1 MKTTLGELTCRGA
14 ALFCATVT
22 RFLRLLLLTFA
33 MVGLAGQSTAM
44 AMAPLMA
51 SPAAKQATMAGMDCK
66 DMATT
71 PYSDGA
77 PCKKL
82 TWQCIAAMGCLT
94 ASALEPAMLA
104 MDVHPLV
111 RAAPASRDVTRLIGR
126 SYGPEPDPPSF
137 LI

>member
-1 MKTTLGELTCRGA
+1 
-14 ALFCATVT
+14 VT

-33 MVGLAGQSTAM
+33 MIGLAGQSTAL

-51 SPAAKQATMAGMDCK
+51 GPAAKQTAMAGMDCK
-66 DMATT
+66 DIATT
-71 PYSDGA
+71 PSSDGA

-94 ASALEPAMLA
+94 AGALEPAMLA
-104 MDVHPLV
+104 MTMHPLV
-111 RAAPASRDVTRLIGR
+111 RTVPASRDVTRLVGR

>member
-1 MKTTLGELTCRGA
+1 M
-14 ALFCATVT
+14 T

-66 DMATT
+66 DMAAT
-71 PYSDGA
+71 PSSDGA

-82 TWQCIAAMGCLT
+82 TWQCIAAMGCLS
-94 ASALEPAMLA
+94 AAALEPAMIATADRLA
-104 MDVHPLV
+104 TRGSHDPSDATPL
-111 RAAPASRDVTRLIGR
+111 AGR
-126 SYGPEPDPPSF
+126 SFGPEPDPPSF

>member
-1 MKTTLGELTCRGA
+1 M
-14 ALFCATVT
+14 T

-33 MVGLAGQSTAM
+33 MVGLAGQSTAI
-44 AMAPLMA
+44 AMAPVMA
-51 SPAAKQATMAGMDCK
+51 SPAAKQPAMTGMDCK

-71 PYSDGA
+71 PSSDGA

-94 ASALEPAMLA
+94 ASALEPAMPA
-104 MDVHPLV
+104 MDMRPLA
-111 RAAPASRDVTRLIGR
+111 RTTPASRDVTHLVGR

>member
-1 MKTTLGELTCRGA
+1 M
-14 ALFCATVT
+14 T

-44 AMAPLMA
+44 AMAPMMA
-51 SPAAKQATMAGMDCK
+51 SPATKQTAMAGMDCK
-66 DMATT
+66 DMATA
-71 PYSDGA
+71 PSSDGA

-94 ASALEPAMLA
+94 ASALEPAMPA
-104 MDVHPLV
+104 MDAHPFV
-111 RAAPASRDVTRLIGR
+111 RTAPASKDVTRLVGR

>member
-1 MKTTLGELTCRGA
+1 MSRY
-14 ALFCATVT
+14 
-22 RFLRLLLLTFA
+22 LRLLLAIFA

-44 AMAPLMA
+44 AMAPVMA
-51 SPAAKQATMAGMDCK
+51 SQPHMQAAMVGMDCK
-66 DMATT
+66 DMVTT
-71 PYSDGA
+71 PSPDGS

-94 ASALEPAMLA
+94 ASALEPTMLA
-104 MDVHPLV
+104 MDVHPVV
-111 RAAPASRDVTRLIGR
+111 RTTHASADVTRLIGR

>member
-1 MKTTLGELTCRGA
+1 MSH
-14 ALFCATVT
+14 
-22 RFLRLLLLTFA
+22 LRLLLAIFA

-44 AMAPLMA
+44 AMAPVMA
-51 SPAAKQATMAGMDCK
+51 SPAPMQAAMAGMDCK
-66 DMATT
+66 GMVTT
-71 PYSDGA
+71 PSSDGS

-111 RAAPASRDVTRLIGR
+111 RTVPASRDVTRLVGR

>member
-1 MKTTLGELTCRGA
+1 
-14 ALFCATVT
+14 VT

-44 AMAPLMA
+44 AMAPVMA
-51 SPAAKQATMAGMDCK
+51 SPVAKHAAITGMDCK

-71 PYSDGA
+71 PSSDNA

-94 ASALEPAMLA
+94 ASALEPAMPA
-104 MDVHPLV
+104 MGVHPRV
-111 RAAPASRDVTRLIGR
+111 RTAPASRDVARLVGR